1 MSDPR
6 TLAGRYGIRIEM
18 DDLGDWGL
26 TMLVSEYDPEGPV
39 IRINERAIERL
50 HATLGEASSC
60 EVRALIDV
68 AIAHEIYHHR
78 EHVGEVERLPTHE
91 AREAAADAFA
101 RAHVALDPNVAA
113 FIRGSRP

>member
-6 TLAGRYGIRIEM
+6 TLAGTYGIRIEM

-68 AIAHEIYHHR
+68 AIAHEIYPHR
-78 EHVGEVERLPTHE
+78 EHVGEVERLPKHE